1 MFRIGLAIAAIAPLA
16 ACVPSTTLV
25 MYRADGKTIG
35 SNPALAQQAQQAQQD
50 LTVCRGEFSKAQL
63 TAPVIY
69 ATQLMTDVYVGCM
82 ARRGYVLTP
91 KQ

>member
-35 SNPALAQQAQQAQQD
+35 SNPALSQQAQQD

>member
-1 MFRIGLAIAAIAPLA
+1 ME
-16 ACVPSTTLV
+16 
-25 MYRADGKTIG
+25 ADVFG
-35 SNPALAQQAQQAQQD
+35 SSPALAQQAQQD

-69 ATQLMTDVYVGCM
+69 ATQLMTDVYVGCL